1 MEVRFRSR
9 LTGTNGVKKF
19 LAYLPLLDKDI
30 LMKIIHGDITLESG
44 KTMSAQEVDQLADEL
59 ATNDYEW
66 TSLDSFP
73 AREQCSRTRLQSF
86 ISFLTFQSIRNR
98 KKS

>member
-1 MEVRFRSR
+1 VEVRFRSR
-9 LTGTNGVKKF
+9 LTGTNGVRKF
-19 LAYLPLLDKDI
+19 LAYLRLIDKGI
-30 LMKIIHGDITLESG
+30 PMKIIHGDITLESG

-73 AREQCSRTRLQSF
+73 AEAQCSRTRLQSF
-86 ISFLTFQSIRNR
+86 IYYLTFQSIRKQ
-98 KKS
+98 KKA